1 MVSGKGWQPH
11 YTVLTCPVM
20 RLAAHL
26 RLHCL
31 PFCQPSIV
39 TPCTR
44 PAVSTPSAWRIPLG
58 LVAASVC
65 AAEQNK
71 GTPVLMCHGD
81 ADRVVDYSFGKR
93 RCSGWVSGWAG
104 GRVGGWAG
112 IWVGG
117 WAGRLG
123 LLVDGVRQ
131 MGGMCCL
138 VLPAALLS
146 ARQPLQNDQA
156 CLHRH

>member
-1 MVSGKGWQPH
+1 MHGTSPLSLPLSSLQHQLAGVIGLSCYLPLHEEGPVVSGKGCQPN
-11 YTVLTCPVM
+11 YTALTCPAM

-44 PAVSTPSAWRIPLG
+44 PAVSMPSAWRAPLG

-65 AAEQNK
+65 AAEHNK

-81 ADRVVDYSFGKR
+81 ADQVVDYSFGKR
-93 RCSGWVSGWAG
+93 RCSGWVGGLAGWQA
-104 GRVGGWAG
+104 WA
-112 IWVGG
+112 
-117 WAGRLG
+117 
-123 LLVDGVRQ
+123 
-131 MGGMCCL
+131 
-138 VLPAALLS
+138 AA
-146 ARQPLQNDQA
+146 
-156 CLHRH
+156 